1 MYIDSQFSTEI
12 WEESW
17 HLYCYPQ
24 HHLEESDFLRACVA
38 AYTLDSLILSSSS
51 SFYTYTSVYDALQSD
66 SMYVP
71 KFHFFLIFLIYTYN
85 FITK

>member
-1 MYIDSQFSTEI
+1 MYIDFQFSTEI

-17 HLYCYPQ
+17 HLYCYSQ
-24 HHLEESDFLRACVA
+24 HHLEESDFLRACLA

-66 SMYVP
+66 LIYAP
-71 KFHFFLIFLIYTYN
+71 KFQIVLTF
-85 FITK
+85 